1 MMRQVSSLL
10 ALALAVTACGA
21 SVTEPAGVPS
31 PEATGRVVDLPALPL
46 EVTPEAPAEGSSQT
60 YTNHFVGDVA
70 GMTLNPKYSFFL
82 EGIMTVGDPQPTLVF
97 VQTDSPNL
105 CAHMAAGTMPRGAT
119 MFGTALVQT
128 DGAAVQTQ
136 YAYTAPGHHGMDD
149 LPRSMGFFRQ
159 LNDACEVSPNEVGA
173 QAHRGQ
179 AILRSWTPKT
189 RITADFSFD
198 FEDDG
203 ETIGHAQGHVEAPW
217 CDAPLFFA
225 NPEQFYQPVEPEDCR
240 EP

>member
-1 MMRQVSSLL
+1 MMRPVSSLL
-10 ALALAVTACGA
+10 ALALAASACGESA
-21 SVTEPAGVPS
+21 KDSSTALS
-31 PEATGRVVDLPALPL
+31 PEAAARVADLPELLPEL
-46 EVTPEAPAEGSSQT
+46 APELPAGSSSET
-60 YTNHFVGDVA
+60 YVNRFVGDVA

-128 DGAAVQTQ
+128 DGAPVQTH

-159 LNDACEVSPNEVGA
+159 LNEACEVSPNEVGA

-179 AILRSWTPKT
+179 AILRSWTSKT

-198 FEDDG
+198 FEEDG
-203 ETIGHAQGHVEAPW
+203 EIIGQAQGHVEAPW

-240 EP
+240 DP

>member
-1 MMRQVSSLL
+1 MMRPASVLF
-10 ALALAVTACGA
+10 ALALVAAACGESA
-21 SVTEPAGVPS
+21 KDSNSISGPDAAGYAADLPAPL
-31 PEATGRVVDLPALPL
+31 PEATD
-46 EVTPEAPAEGSSQT
+46 ETPAEGAAEG
-60 YTNHFVGDVA
+60 FVNRFEGDVA
-70 GMTLNPKYSFFL
+70 GMTLNPMYSFFL

-128 DGAAVQTQ
+128 DGAPVQTQ

-159 LNDACEVSPNEVGA
+159 LNNACEVSPNEVGA

-203 ETIGHAQGHVEAPW
+203 EIIGQARGHVEAPW

-240 EP
+240 DP